1 MTETCS
7 NEFEYS
13 EFLDW
18 KASSATQRVYAYLQ
32 KMRAFYTA
40 RLLQAP
46 LTELGD
52 VGKLIGVINAID
64 DFLAIDF
71 IDLTQREEA

>member
-1 MTETCS
+1 MTEMLS

-18 KASSATQRVYAYLQ
+18 KHSKTTQRVYVYLQ
-32 KMRAFYTA
+32 KMRAFYTD

-64 DFLAIDF
+64 EFLSIDF
-71 IDLTQREEA
+71 KDLTQREET

>member
-1 MTETCS
+1 MS
-7 NEFEYS
+7 NILSSEFEYS

-18 KASSATQRVYAYLQ
+18 KQSNTTQCIYAYLQ
-32 KMRAFYTA
+32 KMRAFYSH

-52 VGKLIGVINAID
+52 VGKLIGTINAID

-71 IDLTQREEA
+71 KDLTQREEE